1 VYRVGVSM
9 ISLRPV
15 VFCLVV
21 LTLPLPSLATRVY
34 QSKGPDGSTV
44 FSDQPSQGAREIDI
58 DVPAASEPT
67 ATAVPKPAAATAPP
81 TEADKTGAYT
91 TLLITEPANDSVHWF
106 AQGPVKVQ
114 ARIVPP
120 LAEGHVLVPLLDG
133 VAQGDGVPA
142 SGFALTDLDP
152 GTYELS
158 VVIRDAQG
166 KDLKQSPAVRFHFKR
181 QSLNLP
187 ARKPPPRGGN

>member
-1 VYRVGVSM
+1 M
-9 ISLRPV
+9 ISFRPA

-21 LTLPLPSLATRVY
+21 LSLPLPGLATRVY

-44 FSDQPSQGAREIDI
+44 FSDQPSPGAREIDI
-58 DVPAASEPT
+58 DLPAAGDSP
-67 ATAVPKPAAATAPP
+67 AKAVPKPAAVTTPP
-81 TEADKTGAYT
+81 TEAGKTVAYT
-91 TLLITEPANDSVHWF
+91 TLLITEPANDAVHWF

-114 ARIVPP
+114 TRIIPP

-142 SGFALTDLDP
+142 SGFALTGLDP
-152 GTYELS
+152 GTHQLA

-166 KDLKQSPAVRFHFKR
+166 KDLKQSPAIRFHFKR

-187 ARKPPPRGGN
+187 ARKPAPRGGS

>member
-1 VYRVGVSM
+1 M

-21 LTLPLPSLATRVY
+21 LTLPLPGLATRVY
-34 QSKGPDGSTV
+34 QSKAADGSTV
-44 FSDQPSQGAREIDI
+44 FSDQPSPTAREIDI
-58 DVPAASEPT
+58 DLPAAGEPP
-67 ATAVPKPAAATAPP
+67 AKAVPKPAAVAAPP
-81 TEADKTGAYT
+81 TEAGKTVAYT
-91 TLLITEPANDSVHWF
+91 TLLITEPANDTVHWF

-114 ARIVPP
+114 AQIIPP

-133 VAQGDGVPA
+133 VAQGDGVHA
-142 SGFALTDLDP
+142 SGFGLTGLDP
-152 GTYELS
+152 GTYELA

-166 KDLKQSPAVRFHFKR
+166 KDLKQSPTVRFHFKR

-187 ARKPPPRGGN
+187 ARKPPPRGGS